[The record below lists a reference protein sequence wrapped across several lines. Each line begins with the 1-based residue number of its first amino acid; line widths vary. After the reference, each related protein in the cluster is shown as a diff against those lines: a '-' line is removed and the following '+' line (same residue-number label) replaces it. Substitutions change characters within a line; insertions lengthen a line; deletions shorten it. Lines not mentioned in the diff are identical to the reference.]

1 MNLRTASYPC
11 CRSHDLFDQPATYAM
26 AIKRSL
32 ADEIYWFDWST
43 EHGDGTATVQVAR
56 LGDEAIFCRVYKPST
71 FGKARRSRG
80 ALSRS
85 DWSLIED
92 AVVAAGFW
100 MLDDHEPQRAGIL
113 GGASWYLAGRRR
125 RDYHFINRRS
135 PSGALWELG
144 RLLFDL
150 AGLEPIRL

>member
-1 MNLRTASYPC
+1 MKRRTASYPC

-32 ADEIYWFDWST
+32 ADEVYWFSWAT
-43 EHGDGTATVQVAR
+43 ECGDGSATMQVAR
-56 LGDEAIFCRVYKPST
+56 LGDEAMCCRVYKPST

-85 DWSLIED
+85 DWSLVED
-92 AVVAAGFW
+92 AVVAADFW
-100 MLDDHEPQRAGIL
+100 MLDEHSQSPGLTL
-113 GGASWYLAGRRR
+113 GGANWSLAGRRR
-125 RDYHFINRRS
+125 HDFHCITRRS
-135 PSGALWELG
+135 PCGALWELG

-150 AGLEPIRL
+150 AGLEAIRL